1 MRAGDAKPDVNGD
14 NTMTLLERLE
24 NVIKYGRRGND
35 PEWARLVS
43 NDLLCAVR
51 DALQQP
57 IMPEQP
63 TDELLHTMAI
73 ARHRVY
79 GDNLLE
85 RDKEYAKDHM
95 FRHGDVYRAE
105 YHALRAALST
115 PPKPKMKT
123 VWKFSYT
130 YSDELNML
138 EQFNTEDRAKQ
149 RRDMLS
155 RHWDKK
161 AYTNISPV
169 WSEEVEDK

>member
-1 MRAGDAKPDVNGD
+1 MDKQRTD
-14 NTMTLLERLE
+14 M
-24 NVIKYGRRGND
+24 IKYLQNLINLNGQIGF
-35 PEWARLVS
+35 
-43 NDLLCAVR
+43 VR
-51 DALQQP
+51 TSSLNVQDIIKMLQQP

-63 TDELLHTMAI
+63 TDELIDIMVNA
-73 ARHRVY
+73 VCKSY
-79 GDNLLE
+79 GLSKNTFNELP
-85 RDKEYAKDHM
+85 RAC
-95 FRHGDVYRAE
+95 RAE
-105 YHALRAALST
+105 YNALRAALST